1 MDRYSVD
8 YKLSRTQPHRL
19 AREGMH
25 FNASKLDCKRHLKH
39 AEDVHARQAG
49 KGEGSCL
56 EIGGMVRLFGPS
68 YPSRNGPVSDWWWCA
83 ALAVHPNVVAGRL
96 SWRLSGFWE
105 HVTHTHT
112 RTQTHTCTRAR
123 RKTHGTHDSDFY
135 GWKVQ
140 PIPPGVTFS
149 TALAKLK
156 AQSLIVSFH

>member
-39 AEDVHARQAG
+39 AEDVHAHQAG

-68 YPSRNGPVSDWWWCA
+68 YPSRDGPVSDWLCTPTWSQGGCRGA
-83 ALAVHPNVVAGRL
+83 CQV
-96 SWRLSGFWE
+96 SGNIL
-105 HVTHTHT
+105 HT
-112 RTQTHTCTRAR
+112 RTHAR
-123 RKTHGTHDSDFY
+123 RHTHAHAHAERHMARTTL
-135 GWKVQ
+135 
-140 PIPPGVTFS
+140 IS
-149 TALAKLK
+149 TVGKYS
-156 AQSLIVSFH
+156 QSHLG